1 MLVSQRLFGRETS
14 GRDVKCLPFSQAI
27 GLVDPVLNLYDELV
41 KFFRE
46 FSYRKTVINPA
57 HQILEGAAFNK
68 NDSWAST
75 CFNL

>member
-1 MLVSQRLFGRETS
+1 MTRHQYGISALVSQRLFGRETS
-14 GRDVKCLPFSQAI
+14 GRDVKCPPFSQAI

-57 HQILEGAAFNK
+57 HQKFFGGY
-68 NDSWAST
+68 SS
-75 CFNL
+75 